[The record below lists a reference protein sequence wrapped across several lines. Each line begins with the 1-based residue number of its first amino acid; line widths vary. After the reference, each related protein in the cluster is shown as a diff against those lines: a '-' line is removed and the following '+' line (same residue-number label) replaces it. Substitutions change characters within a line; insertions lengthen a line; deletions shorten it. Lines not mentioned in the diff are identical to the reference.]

1 MANGF
6 TTEPQTKNDVSRN
19 VWDWT
24 HSNNLTTEI
33 GRLTPCFCRR
43 VPAGTSLSIKSDF
56 ALKFMPMQFPIQTQ
70 LKARL
75 NFFKMPVRALW
86 KGYKDWISS
95 VNMKASDGSDIN
107 SKHVPPHISIQTD
120 PSGDLYSRF
129 DDFFGTGSDLDYLGL
144 PTTFDSTDSKGTF
157 VFSGACMSALTGV
170 WPDDAP
176 EGSEPTG
183 FTIGSTYTCRNK
195 STDVPPL
202 GEFTAIGFSSDSE
215 PGNIS
220 SGAFTLS
227 SSIPQGSSIH
237 IDLGT
242 CTMNTPGA
250 YLTVKCVIGYVKF
263 TGGSSPLT
271 VTVCS
276 SPLTTKEIFNLPDS
290 TRPLRHWE
298 ADFVNDLSGIPE
310 GTSPLILFYSSDPDS
325 MRDNSFIGPNTGNV
339 SRSISFVADSSTV
352 SAYTPET
359 CPWYNN
365 ITKQGLKVSS
375 LPLRMREAVYNA
387 YIRNIKNNPLVVD
400 GIPRYNDWVLAYDK
414 DGDDSFNYFEI
425 ANPSSGVISGESSGL
440 DYFYGRKY
448 VNWEPDWLTTAV
460 PEPQQGQAPLV
471 GLTTYASVVSTD
483 ENGANT
489 MKLNSV
495 LTDEDGNNYAVNY
508 ISDKEGLKNVTY
520 TELSATDALGKPLAN
535 MYQAVSNGI
544 SITDLRNVN
553 AYMRYL
559 ELNMR
564 RGYSYKDIIE
574 GRYDVNVRYDELM
587 MPEFLGGFTRNV
599 AVAPITQT
607 VQTSDTGSYEGALG
621 SQSGD
626 AFVAGQPDVDINVYC
641 DEDSIVMGFVSVAPV
656 PIYTQT
662 LLSDWLIQDP
672 LDIFSPEFANTGFQ
686 PIPLKQVAPIQ
697 TFNNGGVAKMDD
709 VFGYQRP
716 WYDLIAMTDQAH
728 GLFRSS
734 LRNFIMYRSW
744 DDVPVLGK
752 DFLLVKP
759 DQVNNVFS
767 VTETTDK
774 IFGQIRF
781 IIKCKNEVSRSIV
794 PRLE

>member
-1 MANGF
+1 MANSF
-6 TTEPQTKNDVSRN
+6 TTEPQTKNNVSRN

-86 KGYKDWISS
+86 KGYKDWISN
-95 VNMKASDGSDIN
+95 VNVKSYDGTDVN
-107 SKHVPPHISIQTD
+107 SSHIPPFISISTLQSD
-120 PSGDLYSRF
+120 PLYVNF
-129 DDFFGTGSDLDYLGL
+129 DHFFGTGSDLDYMGI
-144 PTTFDSTDSKGTF
+144 PTTYDSTPFELSVTGRHICVTPYNDIISDGSSYDVHSCSFDTT
-157 VFSGACMSALTGV
+157 GASHEFPMDHSLIFGLN
-170 WPDDAP
+170 
-176 EGSEPTG
+176 
-183 FTIGSTYTCRNK
+183 GSTNPLLPQPVEL
-195 STDVPPL
+195 SQDLPL
-202 GEFTAIGFSSDSE
+202 GSHIILNASNFPLSSFLEYVRGTEDDSYNIQLYYATNNGSSVLNFIFHEVWRKSYNILDVATVFKNLEINSSAHTASFSLDIPISKEAIPAGSRLYFVVTSSSDNGYYYLPMNSSSASPLSYE
-215 PGNIS
+215 VVS
-220 SGAFTLS
+220 SG
-227 SSIPQGSSIH
+227 P
-237 IDLGT
+237 
-242 CTMNTPGA
+242 
-250 YLTVKCVIGYVKF
+250 V
-263 TGGSSPLT
+263 
-271 VTVCS
+271 
-276 SPLTTKEIFNLPDS
+276 
-290 TRPLRHWE
+290 
-298 ADFVNDLSGIPE
+298 
-310 GTSPLILFYSSDPDS
+310 YS
-325 MRDNSFIGPNTGNV
+325 
-339 SRSISFVADSSTV
+339 
-352 SAYTPET
+352 PET
-359 CPWYNN
+359 CPWYDQ
-365 ITKQGLKVSS
+365 ITKRGLRVSS

-387 YIRNIKNNPLVVD
+387 YIRNIKNNPLVVS
-400 GIPRYNDWVLAYDK
+400 GLPRYNDWVLCYDQ
-414 DGDDSFNYFEI
+414 DGDDSSNYGKLTALNLAGE
-425 ANPSSGVISGESSGL
+425 VSGE

-460 PEPQQGQAPLV
+460 PEPQQGTAPLV

-483 ENGANT
+483 ENGVNT

-508 ISDKEGLKNVTY
+508 ISDKEGLRNVTY
-520 TELSATDALGKPLAN
+520 TELSAVDSLGKPIAN

-607 VQTSDTGSYEGALG
+607 VQTSDSGSYEGALG

-626 AFVAGQPDVDINVYC
+626 AFVAGQPDVDIKVYC

-697 TFNNGGVAKMDD
+697 TFNNGGVTKMDD

-744 DDVPVLGK
+744 DDTPVLGK

-759 DQVNNVFS
+759 EQVNNVFS

-781 IIKCKNEVSRSIV
+781 VIKCKNEVSRSLV

>member
-6 TTEPQTKNDVSRN
+6 TTEPQTKNDVRRN

-75 NFFKMPVRALW
+75 NFFKMPIRALW

-107 SKHVPPHISIQTD
+107 SKHVPPFISISTI
-120 PSGDLYSRF
+120 PTWDLYKNFSKY
-129 DDFFGTGSDLDYLGL
+129 FGTGSDLDYMGL
-144 PTTFDSTDSKGTF
+144 PTTYDGIPFEKDITGKHICITPYSDIISDGNSYDVHTCAFDTTATSHSFQMDASLIFGLNGSQNAVLPTPVALDTEIPVNSRITLNASFFPLGSYLQYERGTESDSYQIKLCYATKNGSEILNFVFHDIAILNYDMLHVNDIYDNLSVDNSTKTASFSVTFTVSKEPIPAGSYLYFVVSSSTDEGFYYLPTNN
-157 VFSGACMSALTGV
+157 SA
-170 WPDDAP
+170 
-176 EGSEPTG
+176 
-183 FTIGSTYTCRNK
+183 
-195 STDVPPL
+195 
-202 GEFTAIGFSSDSE
+202 
-215 PGNIS
+215 
-220 SGAFTLS
+220 
-227 SSIPQGSSIH
+227 
-237 IDLGT
+237 
-242 CTMNTPGA
+242 
-250 YLTVKCVIGYVKF
+250 
-263 TGGSSPLT
+263 SSPISYSI
-271 VTVCS
+271 V
-276 SPLTTKEIFNLPDS
+276 
-290 TRPLRHWE
+290 
-298 ADFVNDLSGIPE
+298 SGGAE
-310 GTSPLILFYSSDPDS
+310 
-325 MRDNSFIGPNTGNV
+325 
-339 SRSISFVADSSTV
+339 
-352 SAYTPET
+352 YTPET
-359 CPWYNN
+359 CPWFNMATN
-365 ITKQGLKVSS
+365 SGLRVSS

-387 YIRNIKNNPLVVD
+387 YIRNIKNNPLIVD
-400 GIPRYNDWVLAYDK
+400 GIPKYNDWVLGYEFDGNDTDNYSLHK
-414 DGDDSFNYFEI
+414 IGTISGDDI
-425 ANPSSGVISGESSGL
+425 Q

-460 PEPQQGQAPLV
+460 PEPQQGTAPLV

-495 LTDEDGNNYAVNY
+495 ITDEDGNNYAVNY

-520 TELSATDALGKPLAN
+520 TELSATDELGKPLSN

-626 AFVAGQPDVDINVYC
+626 AFVAGQPDVDIDVYC
-641 DEDSIVMGFVSVAPV
+641 DEDSIIMGFISVSPV

-697 TFNNGGVAKMDD
+697 TFNNGGLAKMDD

-744 DDVPVLGK
+744 DDTPVLGK

-759 DQVNNVFS
+759 EQVNNVFS